1 MSGEWRS
8 DPLARFEY
16 RWWDGDR
23 YTEWVARNG
32 EQLEDPAGIP
42 DVPATIETGFGPDRA
57 QNRWTVAFRIV
68 LAIPHL
74 VWITLVTIG
83 AVFVVIAG
91 WFVALC
97 TGRLPDDMARFLTHV
112 LRYHTRLLAYL
123 YLLRD
128 DYPPFDLAAD
138 DYPVAVAVPPGERL
152 NRWAVLFRI
161 VLALPVLVVVNW
173 LGSGVALALLVLWVV
188 VLVQGRMPGM
198 SAQALGAV
206 LRFQTRVWGYLMLLT
221 PQYPRALYGDGPPVT
236 EGGPA
241 VPERPGPLAL
251 GVGAKRLVTVFLV
264 LGLAQA
270 VTDNL
275 MNPPTESGARSAD
288 PVVVVVVDARV
299 AAGASAVEPPAA
311 DPSAQAPDARSL
323 ASSAPSVAADRS

>member
-1 MSGEWRS
+1 VSGEWRV
-8 DPLARFEY
+8 DPVARYEY

-32 EQLEDPAGIP
+32 EQFEDPAGIP
-42 DVPATIETGFGPDRA
+42 DVPETIETGFGPDRD

-91 WFVALC
+91 WFVALF
-97 TGRLPDDMARFLTHV
+97 TGRLPEDMARFLTHV

-128 DYPPFDLAAD
+128 DYPPFDLAD
-138 DYPVAVAVPPGERL
+138 DRYPVGVTVPPAGPL
-152 NRWAVLFRI
+152 NRWAVLFRL

-188 VLVQGRMPGM
+188 VLVRGRMPGM
-198 SAQALGAV
+198 SAQALAAV
-206 LRFQTRVWGYLMLLT
+206 LRFQTRVWGYVMLLT
-221 PQYPRALYGDGPPVT
+221 PQYPRALYGDGPAVT
-236 EGGPA
+236 EGGPV

-270 VTDNL
+270 VVDNVR
-275 MNPPTESGARSAD
+275 NAPTEPGARAD
-288 PVVVVVVDARV
+288 VPVVVVER
-299 AAGASAVEPPAA
+299 PAA
-311 DPSAQAPDARSL
+311 DRPGQA
-323 ASSAPSVAADRS
+323 

>member
-1 MSGEWRS
+1 VSGEWRS

-23 YTEWVARNG
+23 YTEWVARDG

-91 WFVALC
+91 WFVALF
-97 TGRLPDDMARFLTHV
+97 TGRLPDDMARFLTH
-112 LRYHTRLLAYL
+112 YL
-123 YLLRD
+123 MRD
-128 DYPPFDLAAD
+128 DYPPFDLAD
-138 DYPVAVAVPPGERL
+138 DRYPVAVAVPPGERL

-206 LRFQTRVWGYLMLLT
+206 LRFQTRVWGYVMLLT

-236 EGGPA
+236 EDGPA

-264 LGLAQA
+264 LGLVQA
-270 VTDNL
+270 VTDNV
-275 MNPPTESGARSAD
+275 MNPPTEPGARAAV
-288 PVVVVVVDARV
+288 PAAVVPTVP
-299 AAGASAVEPPAA
+299 EPRAA
-311 DPSAQAPDARSL
+311 DPSAQVPDARSL
-323 ASSAPSVAADRS
+323 ASSASSVAADRS